1 MGLFFNACKS
11 IPKILS
17 KPSNAER
24 RTRNTEHGMLFYQ
37 SFKLLKRYSINCDF
51 FIPLILN

>member
-24 RTRNTEHGMLFYQ
+24 RTRNTEHGMRNAFLSIFQIIKKIFY
-37 SFKLLKRYSINCDF
+37 
-51 FIPLILN
+51 